1 MVEVCFK
8 SKDIDIL
15 DLRPLNTCTFYLSPI
30 EELCKKLIQRVR
42 CEFFFGRGYLWMYYV
57 IECAADL
64 QVFVLIFLS
73 FLMQE
78 TRIQ

>member
-42 CEFFFGRGYLWMYYV
+42 CEFFLEGV
-57 IECAADL
+57 ICGCIMSL
-64 QVFVLIFLS
+64 SVLLIYKFL
-73 FLMQE
+73 F
-78 TRIQ
+78 